1 MWMAFMAMLTEGI
14 QQKKGTGCR
23 WWWDMYMIANV
34 IINWIKQKK
43 TESKNNKV
51 KCNVMIAQAIFV
63 NEWMNEWNSMT
74 KMIKIFFFNKFHW
87 WWWWF
92 GWLLFLGRK
101 RVKEKKEEI
110 LSFSSLSLHIY
121 FLKSANLQTKI
132 FI

>member
-1 MWMAFMAMLTEGI
+1 MAFMAMLTEGI

-74 KMIKIFFFNKFHW
+74 KMIKIFFLTSSIDDDLDDYYFWEEKESKKRKKKF
-87 WWWWF
+87 
-92 GWLLFLGRK
+92 
-101 RVKEKKEEI
+101 
-110 LSFSSLSLHIY
+110 
-121 FLKSANLQTKI
+121 
-132 FI
+132 